1 MQECCR
7 ESLSSCCTGV
17 VDPADELMSCSDPS
31 SHVNSCI
38 FVAVLH
44 FPVFEAL
51 ADNGLPINKLIVL
64 SSDGPNVNA
73 AITNLVDKELTD
85 SHLPMMVDIGS
96 CSLHKVHNAFA
107 KRLATF
113 RILPRYNNALQV

>member
-1 MQECCR
+1 M
-7 ESLSSCCTGV
+7 
-17 VDPADELMSCSDPS
+17 
-31 SHVNSCI
+31 
-38 FVAVLH
+38 VLY

-51 ADNGLPINKLIVL
+51 ADSRLPINKLIVL

-73 AITNLVDKELTD
+73 AITNLVNKELTD

-96 CSLHKVHNAFA
+96 CNLHKVHTAFA

-113 RILPRYNNALQV
+113 RILPRYNNA

>member
-1 MQECCR
+1 M
-7 ESLSSCCTGV
+7 
-17 VDPADELMSCSDPS
+17 
-31 SHVNSCI
+31 
-38 FVAVLH
+38 VLY

-73 AITNLVDKELTD
+73 AVTNLVNKELTD
-85 SHLPMMVDIGS
+85 SHLPVMVDIGS
-96 CSLHKVHNAFA
+96 CSLHIVHNAFA

-113 RILPRYNNALQV
+113 SILPRYNNA